1 MLKKTKVFAGDPA
14 PFVME
19 LPAYHAPSAKN
30 VLHSVWER
38 ASSFIKRAGTVI
50 LLSSIIIWFTS
61 NYGWAPAADVQ
72 ADAREEY
79 AASVTEYEET
89 LADYTARSEAGTLE
103 EDEEEPEEPALAPE
117 MEEDRAAGSWGAVEN
132 MDYSILGKIGN
143 PVSTVFKP
151 LGFGNMPSTVATVMG
166 LVAKEEV
173 VGVMGVL
180 YGADDAA
187 DVVDDEDMTDEEK
200 SEALDPITA
209 AFNESSNGHGRLAAY
224 SFMIFNLLCAPC
236 FAAIGAIKREMNNV
250 KWTLGAVAYQCLFAY
265 AVALIVYQL
274 GLLFV
279 GGGFGVGTVVA
290 FLLLAF
296 LVYMMV
302 RKNPYDDNH
311 LTQNVKG
318 AA

>member
-1 MLKKTKVFAGDPA
+1 MLF
-14 PFVME
+14 
-19 LPAYHAPSAKN
+19 
-30 VLHSVWER
+30 
-38 ASSFIKRAGTVI
+38 
-50 LLSSIIIWFTS
+50 
-61 NYGWAPAADVQ
+61 
-72 ADAREEY
+72 
-79 AASVTEYEET
+79 
-89 LADYTARSEAGTLE
+89 RSG
-103 EDEEEPEEPALAPE
+103 
-117 MEEDRAAGSWGAVEN
+117 G
-132 MDYSILGKIGN
+132 
-143 PVSTVFKP
+143 PVSVVFKP

-187 DVVDDEDMTDEEK
+187 DVVDDEDMTDDEK
-200 SEALDPITA
+200 TEALDPITQ

-224 SFMIFNLLCAPC
+224 AFMIFNLLCAPC

-274 GLLFV
+274 GLLFT
-279 GGGFGVGTVVA
+279 GAGFGVGTVVA

-296 LVYMMV
+296 LVYMIV

-311 LTQNVKG
+311 LTQSVKG